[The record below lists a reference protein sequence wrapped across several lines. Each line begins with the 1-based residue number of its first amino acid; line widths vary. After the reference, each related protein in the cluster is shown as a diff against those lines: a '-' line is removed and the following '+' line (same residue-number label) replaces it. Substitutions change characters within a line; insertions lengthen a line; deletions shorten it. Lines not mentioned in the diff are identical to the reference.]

1 MMNAH
6 YFQAHAE
13 RLLRLAM
20 QSADKRIAADLVQ
33 LAEEFI
39 AMADQLL
46 GGEIGEPAV
55 VRVKH

>member
-1 MMNAH
+1 MVTAH

-20 QSADKRIAADLVQ
+20 QSVDKRIAADLVQ

-39 AMADQLL
+39 VMADVL
-46 GGEIGEPAV
+46 GGEFGEPAL